1 MIKEDQGVSKRHNE
15 KWLDSWYTLR
25 EKLKKKKK
33 ICNRKKEVV
42 INNNNNKKTNKLF
55 SFQGDEI
62 LRN

>member
-25 EKLKKKKK
+25 EKLKKKK
-33 ICNRKKEVV
+33 ICTRKKEVV